1 VIAIFSVCHH
11 TQCNEIRGSDFASG
25 SAQKAHTDGSAAYL
39 SLGELD
45 YRQGADG
52 GQDDPVGGI
61 GTAPA
66 NGRNYLSRPAKPG
79 HPTPPAFWMNRDGQD
94 DADLNVG
101 CQEPGIRGR
110 QETLRC

>member
-1 VIAIFSVCHH
+1 LGETTERRQLPGKLTV
-11 TQCNEIRGSDFASG
+11 TQDICLPFFCGG
-25 SAQKAHTDGSAAYL
+25 YL

-79 HPTPPAFWMNRDGQD
+79 HRTPPAFGMNLYGQ
-94 DADLNVG
+94 
-101 CQEPGIRGR
+101 GR
-110 QETLRC
+110 R